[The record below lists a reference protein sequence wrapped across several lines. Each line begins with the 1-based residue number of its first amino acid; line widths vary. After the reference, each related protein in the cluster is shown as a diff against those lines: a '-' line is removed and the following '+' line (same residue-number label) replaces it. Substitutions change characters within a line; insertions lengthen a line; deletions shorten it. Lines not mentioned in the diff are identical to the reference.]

1 LLVCIVREFMP
12 PVNVPMVVIDRDL
25 PRRQPPLNVQ
35 SLIREHLIEG
45 IHGLD
50 FIRGERADP
59 GNLVAG
65 LYVVPQIY
73 KLALVPAL
81 LNDPTNHGCCGI
93 IFSSLVKM
101 EFATEDNRQP
111 RHPPRSYVQRR
122 G

>member
-1 LLVCIVREFMP
+1 
-12 PVNVPMVVIDRDL
+12 
-25 PRRQPPLNVQ
+25 VQ

-50 FIRGERADP
+50 FLRSERANP
-59 GNLVAG
+59 SNLVAG

-73 KLALVPAL
+73 KLGLASAL
-81 LNDPTNHGCCGI
+81 LNDPTNHCRCGI

-101 EFATEDNRQP
+101 EVATEDDRQP
-111 RHPPRSYVQRR
+111 RHPLRSYVQRR